1 VLLFSLLYF
10 WHTFVP
16 YIYWIQ
22 ENEKSEQFAVL
33 LTWSY
38 SDSVINQCLVWQGNW
53 CHFHITRLTSLLHK
67 ATFAADVNTVIH
79 AMLTHVG
86 FRVHVKIASRIASYR
101 RSACQLSS
109 ANSPVESGITKYRKG
124 PTKDHYTRPQRIRNH
139 EKTARLAKILCIF
152 SFELFYLY
160 FCKIVNFRVLMRL
173 NDLWRFRQSCFNVS
187 YKTRQCITHQFKQ

>member
-33 LTWSY
+33 LTWNY
-38 SDSVINQCLVWQGNW
+38 SDSAINQCLVWQGNW

-86 FRVHVKIASRIASYR
+86 FRVHVKIASRIVSYR
-101 RSACQLSS
+101 RSAYQLSS
-109 ANSPVESGITKYRKG
+109 ANSPVESGITKYCKG
-124 PTKDHYTRPQRIRNH
+124 PQRTIIQDHRGSAIMRKLPDLQKFCVFFPSNYFIY
-139 EKTARLAKILCIF
+139 IF
-152 SFELFYLY
+152 VKLWIFEF
-160 FCKIVNFRVLMRL
+160 
-173 NDLWRFRQSCFNVS
+173 
-187 YKTRQCITHQFKQ
+187 